1 MEVFL
6 TISTDFERML
16 QHLIQQRSDL
26 TIDKLRSLID
36 AKKQKIGAGYLTEQG
51 ALFLVAADL
60 GISLDQ
66 QKSPSRIGDLYVG
79 AKDVTLYG
87 RILTIYS
94 PREFARKDNIET
106 IKNRTMVIYDDQS
119 TIKIKLW
126 DNRVQVPD
134 EMGFRPG
141 DIIKIS
147 KGYVKS
153 GLDGKPFVNVGMDCQ
168 LEKTN
173 EAPSEIPDLDAMTRT
188 IENVDSPVDNIVI
201 EGYVR
206 SNPRMSDYR
215 DSRGGTS
222 KSLQLQLFNEDGTKS
237 LRTIIWNV
245 SEIRLPKVFRIGSKI
260 RLIGVKIKSGNPQ
273 YGNGDFE
280 IHGDEGTVLSTFQE
294 QTDIETMT
302 LRLVSIG
309 SNTADDRLFSLG
321 LLGDGNLVSV
331 IIDKGLVPNNMT
343 SGSIIEC
350 VPSRIL
356 GTNLTLTLNDSY
368 IRMLDEGTPFPSALD
383 CQTKISDV
391 VASNVPYIIEAIVL
405 QHPNTT
411 QINTRNNE
419 MIEMTD
425 TLIGDDSGEIRLI
438 GWRDLGHNI
447 NSLTLGD
454 RIRIIGAIASNGLQ
468 GTPEI
473 TLKPYSSITKINS
486 KI

>member
-1 MEVFL
+1 
-6 TISTDFERML
+6 ML
-16 QHLIQQRSDL
+16 QYLTQQRSDL
-26 TIDKLRSLID
+26 TIDKLRSLIEE
-36 AKKQKIGAGYLTEQG
+36 KKQKIGAGYLTEQG

-66 QKSPSRIGDLYVG
+66 QKSPLRISDLYVG

-94 PREFARKDNIET
+94 PRQFARKDNTET
-106 IKNRTMVIYDDQS
+106 TKNRTMVIYDNDQS

-126 DNRVQVPD
+126 DNKVQVPE
-134 EMGFRPG
+134 EMGLRPG
-141 DIIKIS
+141 DMIKLS

-153 GLDGKPFVNVGMDCQ
+153 GLDGKPFINVGMDCQ
-168 LEKTN
+168 LEKTK
-173 EAPSEIPDLDAMTRT
+173 EAPSEIPDLNAMTRT
-188 IENVDSPVDNIVI
+188 IENVDSPADNIII

-215 DSRGGTS
+215 DSRGNMS

-245 SEIRLPKVFRIGSKI
+245 SETRLPKVFKIGSKI
-260 RLIGVKIKSGNPQ
+260 RLIGVRIKSGNPQ

-280 IHGDEGTVLSTFQE
+280 IHGDEGTVLSAHEE

-309 SNTADDRLFSLG
+309 SNTAGDRLISLG
-321 LLGDGNLVSV
+321 LLGDGKLVSV
-331 IIDKGLVPNNMT
+331 IIDKTLVPNNMT

-350 VPSRIL
+350 VPSRIF
-356 GTNLTLTLNDSY
+356 GTEITLTLNDSY
-368 IRMLDEGTPFPSALD
+368 IRILDEGTQFPSVSD
-383 CQTKISDV
+383 YQTKISDV

-405 QHPNTT
+405 QQPNTT
-411 QINTRNNE
+411 HVNTRSNE

-425 TLIGDDSGEIRLI
+425 TLVGDDSGEIRLI
-438 GWRDLGHNI
+438 GWRDLGHSI
-447 NSLTLGD
+447 NSLALGD
-454 RIRIIGAIASNGLQ
+454 RIRIIGAVANNGLQ

-473 TLKPYSSITKINS
+473 TLKPYSSIMKINS

>member
-1 MEVFL
+1 
-6 TISTDFERML
+6 ML
-16 QHLIQQRSDL
+16 QYLTQQRSDL
-26 TIDKLRSLID
+26 TIDKLRSLIEE
-36 AKKQKIGAGYLTEQG
+36 KKQKIGAGYLTEQG

-66 QKSPSRIGDLYVG
+66 QRSPLRISDLYVG

-94 PREFARKDNIET
+94 PRQFARKDNTET
-106 IKNRTMVIYDDQS
+106 TKNRTMVIYDDDQS

-126 DNRVQVPD
+126 DNKVQVPE
-134 EMGFRPG
+134 EMGLRPG
-141 DIIKIS
+141 DMIKLS

-153 GLDGKPFVNVGMDCQ
+153 GLDGKPFINVGMDCQ
-168 LEKTN
+168 LEKTK
-173 EAPSEIPDLDAMTRT
+173 EAPSEIPDLNAMTRT
-188 IENVDSPVDNIVI
+188 IENVDSPADNIII

-215 DSRGGTS
+215 DSRGNMS

-245 SEIRLPKVFRIGSKI
+245 SETRLPKVFKIGSKI
-260 RLIGVKIKSGNPQ
+260 RLIGVRIKSGNPQ

-280 IHGDEGTVLSTFQE
+280 IHGDEGTVLSAPEE

-309 SNTADDRLFSLG
+309 SNTAGDRLISLG
-321 LLGDGNLVSV
+321 LLGDGKLVSV
-331 IIDKGLVPNNMT
+331 IIDKTLVPNNMT

-350 VPSRIL
+350 VPSRIF
-356 GTNLTLTLNDSY
+356 GTEITLTLNDSY
-368 IRMLDEGTPFPSALD
+368 IRILDEGTQFPSVSD
-383 CQTKISDV
+383 YQTKISDV

-405 QHPNTT
+405 QQPNTT
-411 QINTRNNE
+411 QVNTRSNE

-425 TLIGDDSGEIRLI
+425 TLVGDDSGEIRLI
-438 GWRDLGHNI
+438 GWRDLGHSI
-447 NSLTLGD
+447 NSLALGD
-454 RIRIIGAIASNGLQ
+454 RIRIIGAVATNGLQ

-473 TLKPYSSITKINS
+473 TLKPYSSIMKINS

>member
-1 MEVFL
+1 
-6 TISTDFERML
+6 ML
-16 QHLIQQRSDL
+16 QYLTQQRSDL
-26 TIDKLRSLID
+26 TIDKLRSLIEE
-36 AKKQKIGAGYLTEQG
+36 KKQKIGAGYLTEQG

-66 QKSPSRIGDLYVG
+66 QRSPLRISDVYVG

-94 PREFARKDNIET
+94 PRQFARKDNTET
-106 IKNRTMVIYDDQS
+106 TKNRTMVIYDDDHS

-126 DNRVQVPD
+126 DNKVQVPE
-134 EMGFRPG
+134 EMGLRPG
-141 DIIKIS
+141 DMIKLS

-153 GLDGKPFVNVGMDCQ
+153 GLDGKPFINVGMDCQ
-168 LEKTN
+168 LEKTK
-173 EAPSEIPDLDAMTRT
+173 EAPSEIPDLNAMTRT
-188 IENVDSPVDNIVI
+188 IENVDSPADNIII

-215 DSRGGTS
+215 DSRGNMS

-245 SEIRLPKVFRIGSKI
+245 SETRLPKVFKIGSKI
-260 RLIGVKIKSGNPQ
+260 RLIGVRIKSGNPQ

-280 IHGDEGTVLSTFQE
+280 IHGDEGTVLSAPEE

-309 SNTADDRLFSLG
+309 SNTAGDRLISLG
-321 LLGDGNLVSV
+321 LLGDGKLVSV
-331 IIDKGLVPNNMT
+331 IIDKTLVPNNMT

-350 VPSRIL
+350 VPSRIF
-356 GTNLTLTLNDSY
+356 GTEITLTLNDSY
-368 IRMLDEGTPFPSALD
+368 IRILDEGTQFPSVSD
-383 CQTKISDV
+383 YQTKISDV

-405 QHPNTT
+405 QQPNTT
-411 QINTRNNE
+411 QVNTRSNE

-425 TLIGDDSGEIRLI
+425 TLVGDDSGEIRLI
-438 GWRDLGHNI
+438 GWRDLGHSI
-447 NSLTLGD
+447 NSLALGD
-454 RIRIIGAIASNGLQ
+454 RIRIIGAVANNGLQ

-473 TLKPYSSITKINS
+473 TLKPYSSIIKINS
-486 KI
+486 KL

>member
-1 MEVFL
+1 
-6 TISTDFERML
+6 ML
-16 QHLIQQRSDL
+16 QYLTQQRSDL
-26 TIDKLRSLID
+26 TIDKLRSLIEE
-36 AKKQKIGAGYLTEQG
+36 KKQKIGAGYLTEQG

-66 QKSPSRIGDLYVG
+66 QRSPLRISDVYVG

-94 PREFARKDNIET
+94 PRQFARKDNTET
-106 IKNRTMVIYDDQS
+106 TKNRTMVIYDDDHS

-126 DNRVQVPD
+126 DNKVQVPE
-134 EMGFRPG
+134 EMGLRPG
-141 DIIKIS
+141 DMIKLS

-153 GLDGKPFVNVGMDCQ
+153 GLDGKPFINVGMDCQ
-168 LEKTN
+168 LEKTK
-173 EAPSEIPDLDAMTRT
+173 EAPSEIPDLNAMTRT
-188 IENVDSPVDNIVI
+188 IENVDSPADNIII
-201 EGYVR
+201 EGFVR

-215 DSRGGTS
+215 DSRGNMS

-245 SEIRLPKVFRIGSKI
+245 SETRLPKVFKIGSKI
-260 RLIGVKIKSGNPQ
+260 RLIGVRIKSGNPQ

-280 IHGDEGTVLSTFQE
+280 IHGDEGTVLSAPEE

-309 SNTADDRLFSLG
+309 SNTAGDRLISLG
-321 LLGDGNLVSV
+321 LLGDGKLVSV
-331 IIDKGLVPNNMT
+331 IIDKTLVPNNMT

-350 VPSRIL
+350 VPSRIF
-356 GTNLTLTLNDSY
+356 GTEITLTLNDSY
-368 IRMLDEGTPFPSALD
+368 IRILDEGTQFPSVLD
-383 CQTKISDV
+383 YQTKISDV

-405 QHPNTT
+405 QQPNTT
-411 QINTRNNE
+411 QVNTRSNE

-425 TLIGDDSGEIRLI
+425 TLVGDDSGEIRLI
-438 GWRDLGHNI
+438 GWRDLGHSI
-447 NSLTLGD
+447 NSLALGD
-454 RIRIIGAIASNGLQ
+454 RIRIIGAVANNGLQ

-473 TLKPYSSITKINS
+473 TLKPYSSIMKINS

>member
-1 MEVFL
+1 
-6 TISTDFERML
+6 ML
-16 QHLIQQRSDL
+16 QYLTQQRSDL
-26 TIDKLRSLID
+26 TIDKLRSLIEE
-36 AKKQKIGAGYLTEQG
+36 KKQKIGAGYLTEQG

-66 QKSPSRIGDLYVG
+66 QRSPLRISDVYVG

-94 PREFARKDNIET
+94 PRQFARKDNTET
-106 IKNRTMVIYDDQS
+106 TKNRTMVIYDDDHS

-126 DNRVQVPD
+126 DNKVQVPE
-134 EMGFRPG
+134 EMGLRPG
-141 DIIKIS
+141 DMIKLS

-153 GLDGKPFVNVGMDCQ
+153 GLDGKPFINVGMDCQ
-168 LEKTN
+168 LEKTK
-173 EAPSEIPDLDAMTRT
+173 EAPSEIPDLNAMTRT
-188 IENVDSPVDNIVI
+188 IENVDSPADNIII

-215 DSRGGTS
+215 DSRGNMS

-245 SEIRLPKVFRIGSKI
+245 SETRLPKVFKIGSKI
-260 RLIGVKIKSGNPQ
+260 RLIGVRIKSGNPQ

-280 IHGDEGTVLSTFQE
+280 IHGDEGTVLSAPEE

-309 SNTADDRLFSLG
+309 SNTAGDRLISLG
-321 LLGDGNLVSV
+321 LLGDGKLVSV
-331 IIDKGLVPNNMT
+331 IIDKSLVPNNMT

-350 VPSRIL
+350 VPSRIF
-356 GTNLTLTLNDSY
+356 GTEITLTLNDSY
-368 IRMLDEGTPFPSALD
+368 IRILDEGTQFPSVSD
-383 CQTKISDV
+383 YQTKISDV

-405 QHPNTT
+405 QQPNTT
-411 QINTRNNE
+411 QVNTRSNE

-425 TLIGDDSGEIRLI
+425 TLVGDDSGEIRLI
-438 GWRDLGHNI
+438 GWRDLGHSI
-447 NSLTLGD
+447 NSLALGD
-454 RIRIIGAIASNGLQ
+454 RIRIIGAVANNGLQ

-473 TLKPYSSITKINS
+473 TLKPYSSIMKINS

>member
-1 MEVFL
+1 
-6 TISTDFERML
+6 ML
-16 QHLIQQRSDL
+16 QYLTQQRSDL
-26 TIDKLRSLID
+26 TIDKLRSLIEE
-36 AKKQKIGAGYLTEQG
+36 KKQKIGAGYLTEQG

-66 QKSPSRIGDLYVG
+66 QRSPLRISDVYVG

-94 PREFARKDNIET
+94 PRQFARKDNTET
-106 IKNRTMVIYDDQS
+106 TKNRTMVIYDDDHS

-126 DNRVQVPD
+126 DNKVQVPE
-134 EMGFRPG
+134 EMGLRPG
-141 DIIKIS
+141 DMIKLS

-153 GLDGKPFVNVGMDCQ
+153 GLDGKPFINVGMDCQ
-168 LEKTN
+168 LEKTK
-173 EAPSEIPDLDAMTRT
+173 EAPSEIPDLNAMTRM
-188 IENVDSPVDNIVI
+188 IENVDSPADNIII

-215 DSRGGTS
+215 DSRGNMS

-245 SEIRLPKVFRIGSKI
+245 SEARLPKVFKIGSKI
-260 RLIGVKIKSGNPQ
+260 RLIGVRIKSGNPQ

-280 IHGDEGTVLSTFQE
+280 IHGDEGTVLSAHEE

-309 SNTADDRLFSLG
+309 SNTAGDRLISLG
-321 LLGDGNLVSV
+321 LLGDGKLVSV
-331 IIDKGLVPNNMT
+331 IIDKTLVPNNMT

-350 VPSRIL
+350 VPSRIF
-356 GTNLTLTLNDSY
+356 GTEITLTLNDSY
-368 IRMLDEGTPFPSALD
+368 IRILDEGTQFPSVSD
-383 CQTKISDV
+383 YQTKISDV

-405 QHPNTT
+405 QQPNTT
-411 QINTRNNE
+411 QVNTRSNE

-425 TLIGDDSGEIRLI
+425 TLVGDDSGEIRLI
-438 GWRDLGHNI
+438 GWRDLGHSI
-447 NSLTLGD
+447 NSLALGD
-454 RIRIIGAIASNGLQ
+454 RIRIIGAVANNGLQ

-473 TLKPYSSITKINS
+473 TLKPYSSIMKINS

>member
-1 MEVFL
+1 
-6 TISTDFERML
+6 ML
-16 QHLIQQRSDL
+16 QYLTQQRSDL
-26 TIDKLRSLID
+26 TIDKLRSLIEE
-36 AKKQKIGAGYLTEQG
+36 KKQKIGAGYLTEQG

-66 QKSPSRIGDLYVG
+66 QRSPLRISDVYVG

-94 PREFARKDNIET
+94 PRQFARKDNTET
-106 IKNRTMVIYDDQS
+106 TKNRTMVIYDDDHS

-126 DNRVQVPD
+126 DNKVQVPE
-134 EMGFRPG
+134 EMGLRPG
-141 DIIKIS
+141 DMIKLS

-153 GLDGKPFVNVGMDCQ
+153 GLDGKPFINVGMDCQ
-168 LEKTN
+168 LEKTK
-173 EAPSEIPDLDAMTRT
+173 EAPSEIPDLNAMTRT
-188 IENVDSPVDNIVI
+188 IENVDSPADNIII

-215 DSRGGTS
+215 DSRGNMS

-245 SEIRLPKVFRIGSKI
+245 SETRLPKVFKIGSKI
-260 RLIGVKIKSGNPQ
+260 RLIGVRIKSGNPQ

-280 IHGDEGTVLSTFQE
+280 IHGDEGTVLSAPEE

-309 SNTADDRLFSLG
+309 SNTAGDRLISLG
-321 LLGDGNLVSV
+321 LLGDGKLVSV
-331 IIDKGLVPNNMT
+331 IIDKTLVPNNMT

-350 VPSRIL
+350 VPSRIF
-356 GTNLTLTLNDSY
+356 GTEITLTLNDSY
-368 IRMLDEGTPFPSALD
+368 IRILDEGTQFPSVSD

-405 QHPNTT
+405 QQPNTT
-411 QINTRNNE
+411 QVNTRSNE

-425 TLIGDDSGEIRLI
+425 TLVGDDSGEIRLI
-438 GWRDLGHNI
+438 GWRDLGHSI
-447 NSLTLGD
+447 NSLALGD
-454 RIRIIGAIASNGLQ
+454 RIRIIGAVATNGLQ

-473 TLKPYSSITKINS
+473 TLKPYSSIMKINS

>member
-1 MEVFL
+1 
-6 TISTDFERML
+6 ML
-16 QHLIQQRSDL
+16 QYLTQQRSDL
-26 TIDKLRSLID
+26 TIDKLRSLIEE
-36 AKKQKIGAGYLTEQG
+36 KKQKIGAGYLTEQG

-66 QKSPSRIGDLYVG
+66 QRSPLRISDLYVG

-94 PREFARKDNIET
+94 PRQFARKDNTET
-106 IKNRTMVIYDDQS
+106 TKNRTMVIYDDDHS

-126 DNRVQVPD
+126 DNKVQVPE
-134 EMGFRPG
+134 EMGLRPG
-141 DIIKIS
+141 DMIKLS

-153 GLDGKPFVNVGMDCQ
+153 GLDGKPFINVGMDCQ
-168 LEKTN
+168 LEKTK
-173 EAPSEIPDLDAMTRT
+173 EAPSEIPDLSAMTRT
-188 IENVDSPVDNIVI
+188 IENVDSPADNIII

-215 DSRGGTS
+215 DSRGNMS

-245 SEIRLPKVFRIGSKI
+245 SETRLPKVFKIGSKI
-260 RLIGVKIKSGNPQ
+260 RLIGVRIKSGNPQ

-280 IHGDEGTVLSTFQE
+280 IHGDEGTVLSAPEE

-309 SNTADDRLFSLG
+309 SNTAGDRLISLG
-321 LLGDGNLVSV
+321 LLGDGKLVSV
-331 IIDKGLVPNNMT
+331 IIDKALVPNNMT

-350 VPSRIL
+350 VPSRIF
-356 GTNLTLTLNDSY
+356 GTEITLTLNDSY
-368 IRMLDEGTPFPSALD
+368 MRILDEGTQFPSVSD
-383 CQTKISDV
+383 YQTKISDV

-405 QHPNTT
+405 QQPNTT
-411 QINTRNNE
+411 QINTRSNE

-425 TLIGDDSGEIRLI
+425 TLVGDDSGEIRLI
-438 GWRDLGHNI
+438 GWRDLGHSI
-447 NSLTLGD
+447 NSLALGD
-454 RIRIIGAIASNGLQ
+454 RIRIIGAVANNGLQ

-473 TLKPYSSITKINS
+473 TLKPYSSIMKINS

>member
-1 MEVFL
+1 
-6 TISTDFERML
+6 ML
-16 QHLIQQRSDL
+16 QYLTQQRSDL
-26 TIDKLRSLID
+26 TIDKLRSLIEE
-36 AKKQKIGAGYLTEQG
+36 KKQKIGAGYLTEQG

-66 QKSPSRIGDLYVG
+66 QRSPLRISDVYVG

-94 PREFARKDNIET
+94 PRQFARKDNTET
-106 IKNRTMVIYDDQS
+106 TKNRTMVIYDDDHS

-126 DNRVQVPD
+126 DNKVQVPE
-134 EMGFRPG
+134 EMGLRPG
-141 DIIKIS
+141 DMIKLS

-153 GLDGKPFVNVGMDCQ
+153 GLDGKPFINVGMDCQ
-168 LEKTN
+168 LEKTK
-173 EAPSEIPDLDAMTRT
+173 EAPSEIPDLNAMTRT
-188 IENVDSPVDNIVI
+188 IENVDSPADNIII
-201 EGYVR
+201 EGFVR

-215 DSRGGTS
+215 DSRGNMS

-245 SEIRLPKVFRIGSKI
+245 SETRLPKVFKIGSKI
-260 RLIGVKIKSGNPQ
+260 RLIGVRIKSGNPQ

-280 IHGDEGTVLSTFQE
+280 IHGDEGTVLSAPEE

-309 SNTADDRLFSLG
+309 SNTAGDRLISLG
-321 LLGDGNLVSV
+321 LLGDGKLVSV
-331 IIDKGLVPNNMT
+331 IIDKSLVPNNMT

-350 VPSRIL
+350 VPSRIF
-356 GTNLTLTLNDSY
+356 GTEITLTLNDSY
-368 IRMLDEGTPFPSALD
+368 IRILDEGTQFPSVSD
-383 CQTKISDV
+383 YQTKISDV

-405 QHPNTT
+405 QQPNTT
-411 QINTRNNE
+411 QVNTRSNE

-425 TLIGDDSGEIRLI
+425 TLVGDDSGEIRLI
-438 GWRDLGHNI
+438 GWRDLGHSI
-447 NSLTLGD
+447 NSLALGD
-454 RIRIIGAIASNGLQ
+454 RIRIIGAVANNGLQ

-473 TLKPYSSITKINS
+473 TLKPYSSIMKINS

>member
-1 MEVFL
+1 MLHYL
-6 TISTDFERML
+6 T
-16 QHLIQQRSDL
+16 QQRSDL
-26 TIDKLRSLID
+26 TIDKLRSLIEE
-36 AKKQKIGAGYLTEQG
+36 KKQKIGAGYLTEQG

-66 QKSPSRIGDLYVG
+66 QRSPLRISDVYVG

-94 PREFARKDNIET
+94 PRQFARKDNTET
-106 IKNRTMVIYDDQS
+106 TKNRTMVIYDDDHS

-126 DNRVQVPD
+126 DNKVQVPE
-134 EMGFRPG
+134 EMGLRPG
-141 DIIKIS
+141 DMIKLS

-153 GLDGKPFVNVGMDCQ
+153 GLDGKPFINVGMDCQ
-168 LEKTN
+168 LEKTK
-173 EAPSEIPDLDAMTRT
+173 EAPSEIPDLNAMTRT
-188 IENVDSPVDNIVI
+188 IENVDSPADNIII

-215 DSRGGTS
+215 DSRGNMS

-245 SEIRLPKVFRIGSKI
+245 SETRLPKVFKIGSKI
-260 RLIGVKIKSGNPQ
+260 RLIGVRIKSGNPQ

-280 IHGDEGTVLSTFQE
+280 IHGDEGTVLSAHEE

-309 SNTADDRLFSLG
+309 SNTAGDRLISLG
-321 LLGDGNLVSV
+321 LLGDGKLVSV
-331 IIDKGLVPNNMT
+331 IIDKTLVPNNMT

-350 VPSRIL
+350 VPSRIF
-356 GTNLTLTLNDSY
+356 GTEITLTLNDSY
-368 IRMLDEGTPFPSALD
+368 IRILDEGTQFPSVSD
-383 CQTKISDV
+383 YQTKISDV

-405 QHPNTT
+405 QQPNTT
-411 QINTRNNE
+411 QVNTRSNE

-425 TLIGDDSGEIRLI
+425 TLVGDDSGEIRLI
-438 GWRDLGHNI
+438 GWRDLGHSI
-447 NSLTLGD
+447 NSLALGD
-454 RIRIIGAIASNGLQ
+454 RIRIIGAVANNGLQ

-473 TLKPYSSITKINS
+473 TLKPYSSIMKINS

>member
-1 MEVFL
+1 
-6 TISTDFERML
+6 ML
-16 QHLIQQRSDL
+16 QYLTQQRSDL
-26 TIDKLRSLID
+26 TIDKLRSLIEE
-36 AKKQKIGAGYLTEQG
+36 KKQKIGAGYLTEQG

-66 QKSPSRIGDLYVG
+66 QRSPLRISDVYVG

-94 PREFARKDNIET
+94 PRQFARKDNTET
-106 IKNRTMVIYDDQS
+106 TKNRTMVIYDDDQS

-126 DNRVQVPD
+126 DNKVQVPE
-134 EMGFRPG
+134 EMGLRPG
-141 DIIKIS
+141 DMIKLS

-153 GLDGKPFVNVGMDCQ
+153 GLDGKPFINVGMDCQ
-168 LEKTN
+168 LEKTK
-173 EAPSEIPDLDAMTRT
+173 EAPSEIPDLNAMTRT
-188 IENVDSPVDNIVI
+188 IENVDSPADNIII

-215 DSRGGTS
+215 DSRGNMS

-245 SEIRLPKVFRIGSKI
+245 SETRLPKVFKIGSKI
-260 RLIGVKIKSGNPQ
+260 RLIGVRIKSGNPQ

-280 IHGDEGTVLSTFQE
+280 IHGDEGTVLSAHEE

-309 SNTADDRLFSLG
+309 SNTAGDRLISLG
-321 LLGDGNLVSV
+321 LLGDGKLVSV
-331 IIDKGLVPNNMT
+331 IIDKTLVPNNMT

-350 VPSRIL
+350 VPSRIF
-356 GTNLTLTLNDSY
+356 GTEITLTLNDSY
-368 IRMLDEGTPFPSALD
+368 IRILDEGTQFPSVSD
-383 CQTKISDV
+383 YQTKISDV

-405 QHPNTT
+405 QQPNTT
-411 QINTRNNE
+411 QVNTRSNE

-425 TLIGDDSGEIRLI
+425 TLVGDDSGEIRLI
-438 GWRDLGHNI
+438 GWRDLGHSI
-447 NSLTLGD
+447 NSLALGD
-454 RIRIIGAIASNGLQ
+454 RIRIIGAVANNGLQ

-473 TLKPYSSITKINS
+473 TLKPYSSIMKINS

>member
-1 MEVFL
+1 
-6 TISTDFERML
+6 ML
-16 QHLIQQRSDL
+16 QYLTQQRSDL
-26 TIDKLRSLID
+26 TIDKLRSLIEE
-36 AKKQKIGAGYLTEQG
+36 KKQKIGAGYLTEQG

-66 QKSPSRIGDLYVG
+66 QRSPLRISDVYVG

-94 PREFARKDNIET
+94 PRQFARKDNTET
-106 IKNRTMVIYDDQS
+106 TKNRTMVIYDDDHS

-126 DNRVQVPD
+126 DNKVQVPE
-134 EMGFRPG
+134 EMGLRPG
-141 DIIKIS
+141 DMIKLS

-153 GLDGKPFVNVGMDCQ
+153 GLDGKPFIYVGMDCQ
-168 LEKTN
+168 LEKTK
-173 EAPSEIPDLDAMTRT
+173 EAPSEIPDLNAMTRT
-188 IENVDSPVDNIVI
+188 IENVDSPADNIII
-201 EGYVR
+201 EGFVR

-215 DSRGGTS
+215 DSRGNMS

-245 SEIRLPKVFRIGSKI
+245 SETRLPKVFKIGSKI
-260 RLIGVKIKSGNPQ
+260 RLIGVRIKSGNPQ

-280 IHGDEGTVLSTFQE
+280 IHGDEGTVLSAPEE

-309 SNTADDRLFSLG
+309 SNTAGDRLISLG
-321 LLGDGNLVSV
+321 LLGDGKLVSV
-331 IIDKGLVPNNMT
+331 IIDKTLVPNNMT

-350 VPSRIL
+350 VPSRIF
-356 GTNLTLTLNDSY
+356 GTEITLTLNDSY
-368 IRMLDEGTPFPSALD
+368 IRILDEGTQFPSVLD
-383 CQTKISDV
+383 YQTKISDV
-391 VASNVPYIIEAIVL
+391 VTSNVPYIIEAIVL
-405 QHPNTT
+405 QQPNTT
-411 QINTRNNE
+411 QVNTRSNE

-425 TLIGDDSGEIRLI
+425 TLVGDDSGEIRLI
-438 GWRDLGHNI
+438 GWRDLGHSI
-447 NSLTLGD
+447 NSLALGD
-454 RIRIIGAIASNGLQ
+454 RIRIIGAVANNGLQ

-473 TLKPYSSITKINS
+473 TLKPYSSIMKINS

>member
-1 MEVFL
+1 
-6 TISTDFERML
+6 ML
-16 QHLIQQRSDL
+16 QYLTQQRSDL
-26 TIDKLRSLID
+26 TIDKLRSLIEE
-36 AKKQKIGAGYLTEQG
+36 KKQKIGAGYLTEQG

-66 QKSPSRIGDLYVG
+66 QRSPLRISDLYVG

-94 PREFARKDNIET
+94 PRQFARKDNTET
-106 IKNRTMVIYDDQS
+106 TKNRTMVIYDDDHS

-126 DNRVQVPD
+126 DNKVQVPE
-134 EMGFRPG
+134 EMGLRPG
-141 DIIKIS
+141 DMIKLS

-153 GLDGKPFVNVGMDCQ
+153 GLDGKPFINVGMDCQ
-168 LEKTN
+168 LEKTK
-173 EAPSEIPDLDAMTRT
+173 EAPSEIPDLNAMTRT
-188 IENVDSPVDNIVI
+188 IENVDSPADNIII

-215 DSRGGTS
+215 DSRGNMS

-245 SEIRLPKVFRIGSKI
+245 SETRLPKVFKIGSKI
-260 RLIGVKIKSGNPQ
+260 RLIGVRIKSGNPQ

-280 IHGDEGTVLSTFQE
+280 IHGDEGTVLSAHEE

-309 SNTADDRLFSLG
+309 SNTAGDRLISLG
-321 LLGDGNLVSV
+321 LLGDGKLVSV
-331 IIDKGLVPNNMT
+331 IIDKTLVPNNMT

-350 VPSRIL
+350 VPSRIF
-356 GTNLTLTLNDSY
+356 GTEITLTLNDSY
-368 IRMLDEGTPFPSALD
+368 IRILDEGTQFPSVSD
-383 CQTKISDV
+383 YQTKISDV

-405 QHPNTT
+405 QQPNTT
-411 QINTRNNE
+411 QVNTRSNE

-425 TLIGDDSGEIRLI
+425 TLVGDDSGEIRLI
-438 GWRDLGHNI
+438 GWRDLGHSI
-447 NSLTLGD
+447 NSLALGD
-454 RIRIIGAIASNGLQ
+454 RIRIIGAVANNGLQ

-473 TLKPYSSITKINS
+473 TLKPYSSIMKINS

>member
-1 MEVFL
+1 
-6 TISTDFERML
+6 ML
-16 QHLIQQRSDL
+16 QYLTQQRSDL
-26 TIDKLRSLID
+26 TIDKLRSLIEQ
-36 AKKQKIGAGYLTEQG
+36 KKQKIGAGYLTEQG

-66 QKSPSRIGDLYVG
+66 QRSPLRISDLYVG

-94 PREFARKDNIET
+94 PRQFARKDNTET
-106 IKNRTMVIYDDQS
+106 TKNRTMVIYDDDHS

-126 DNRVQVPD
+126 DNKVQVPE
-134 EMGFRPG
+134 EMGLRPG
-141 DIIKIS
+141 DMIKLS

-153 GLDGKPFVNVGMDCQ
+153 GLDGKPFINVGMDCQ
-168 LEKTN
+168 LEKTK
-173 EAPSEIPDLDAMTRT
+173 EAPSEIPDLNAMTRT
-188 IENVDSPVDNIVI
+188 IENVDSPADNIII
-201 EGYVR
+201 EGFVR

-215 DSRGGTS
+215 DSRGNMS

-245 SEIRLPKVFRIGSKI
+245 SETRLPKVFKIGSKI
-260 RLIGVKIKSGNPQ
+260 RLIGVRIKSGNPQ

-280 IHGDEGTVLSTFQE
+280 IHGDEGTVLSAPEE

-309 SNTADDRLFSLG
+309 SNTAGDRLISLG
-321 LLGDGNLVSV
+321 LLGDGKLVSV
-331 IIDKGLVPNNMT
+331 IIDKTLVPNNMT

-350 VPSRIL
+350 VPSRIF
-356 GTNLTLTLNDSY
+356 GTEITLTLNDSY
-368 IRMLDEGTPFPSALD
+368 IRILDEGTQFPSVLD
-383 CQTKISDV
+383 YQTKISDV

-405 QHPNTT
+405 QQPNTT
-411 QINTRNNE
+411 QVNTRSNE

-425 TLIGDDSGEIRLI
+425 TLVGDDSGEIRLI
-438 GWRDLGHNI
+438 GWRDLGHSI
-447 NSLTLGD
+447 NSLVLGD
-454 RIRIIGAIASNGLQ
+454 RIRIIGAVANNGLQ

-473 TLKPYSSITKINS
+473 TLKPYSSIMKINS

>member
-1 MEVFL
+1 
-6 TISTDFERML
+6 ML
-16 QHLIQQRSDL
+16 QYLTQQRSDL
-26 TIDKLRSLID
+26 TIDKLRSLIEE
-36 AKKQKIGAGYLTEQG
+36 KKQKIGAGYLTEQG

-66 QKSPSRIGDLYVG
+66 QRSPLRISDVYVG

-94 PREFARKDNIET
+94 PRQFARKDNTET
-106 IKNRTMVIYDDQS
+106 TKNRTMVIYDDDHS

-126 DNRVQVPD
+126 DNKVQVPE
-134 EMGFRPG
+134 EMGLRPG
-141 DIIKIS
+141 DMIKLS

-153 GLDGKPFVNVGMDCQ
+153 GLDGKPFINVGMDCQ
-168 LEKTN
+168 LEKTK
-173 EAPSEIPDLDAMTRT
+173 EAPSEIPDLNAMTRT
-188 IENVDSPVDNIVI
+188 IENVDSPADNIII

-206 SNPRMSDYR
+206 SNPRLSDYR
-215 DSRGGTS
+215 DSRGNMS

-245 SEIRLPKVFRIGSKI
+245 SETRLPKVFKIGSKI
-260 RLIGVKIKSGNPQ
+260 RLIGVRIKSGNPQ

-280 IHGDEGTVLSTFQE
+280 IHGDEGTVLSAPEE

-309 SNTADDRLFSLG
+309 SNTAGDRLISLG
-321 LLGDGNLVSV
+321 LLGDGKLVSV
-331 IIDKGLVPNNMT
+331 IIDKTLVPNNMT

-350 VPSRIL
+350 VPSRIF
-356 GTNLTLTLNDSY
+356 GTEITLTLNDSY
-368 IRMLDEGTPFPSALD
+368 IRILDEGTQFPSVSD
-383 CQTKISDV
+383 YQTKISDV

-405 QHPNTT
+405 QQPNTT
-411 QINTRNNE
+411 QVNTRSNE

-425 TLIGDDSGEIRLI
+425 TLVGDDSGEIRLI
-438 GWRDLGHNI
+438 GWRDLGHSI
-447 NSLTLGD
+447 NSLALGD
-454 RIRIIGAIASNGLQ
+454 RIRIIGAVANNGLQ

-473 TLKPYSSITKINS
+473 TLKPYSSIMKINS

>member
-1 MEVFL
+1 
-6 TISTDFERML
+6 ML
-16 QHLIQQRSDL
+16 QYLTQQRSDL
-26 TIDKLRSLID
+26 TIDKLRSLIEE
-36 AKKQKIGAGYLTEQG
+36 KKQKIGAGYLTEQG

-66 QKSPSRIGDLYVG
+66 QRSPLHISDLYVG

-94 PREFARKDNIET
+94 PRQFARKDNTET
-106 IKNRTMVIYDDQS
+106 TKNRTMVIYDDDQS

-126 DNRVQVPD
+126 DNKVQVP
-134 EMGFRPG
+134 EELGLRPG
-141 DIIKIS
+141 DMIKLS

-153 GLDGKPFVNVGMDCQ
+153 GLDGKPFINVGMDCQ
-168 LEKTN
+168 LEKTK
-173 EAPSEIPDLDAMTRT
+173 EAPSEIPDLNAMTRT
-188 IENVDSPVDNIVI
+188 IENVDSPADNIII

-215 DSRGGTS
+215 DSRGNMS

-245 SEIRLPKVFRIGSKI
+245 SETRLPKVFKIGSKI
-260 RLIGVKIKSGNPQ
+260 RLIGVRIKSGNPQ

-280 IHGDEGTVLSTFQE
+280 IHGDEGTVLSSPEE

-309 SNTADDRLFSLG
+309 SNTAGDRLISLG
-321 LLGDGNLVSV
+321 LLGDGKLVSV
-331 IIDKGLVPNNMT
+331 IIDKTLVPNNMT

-350 VPSRIL
+350 VPSRIF
-356 GTNLTLTLNDSY
+356 GNEITLTLNDSY
-368 IRMLDEGTPFPSALD
+368 IRILDEGTQFPSVSD
-383 CQTKISDV
+383 YQTKISDV

-405 QHPNTT
+405 QQPNTT
-411 QINTRNNE
+411 QVNTRSNE

-425 TLIGDDSGEIRLI
+425 TLVGDDSGEIRLI
-438 GWRDLGHNI
+438 GWRDLGHSI
-447 NSLTLGD
+447 NSLALGD
-454 RIRIIGAIASNGLQ
+454 RIRIIGAVANNGLQ

-473 TLKPYSSITKINS
+473 TLKPYSSIMKINS

>member
-1 MEVFL
+1 
-6 TISTDFERML
+6 ML
-16 QHLIQQRSDL
+16 QYLTQQRSDL
-26 TIDKLRSLID
+26 TIDKLRSLIEE
-36 AKKQKIGAGYLTEQG
+36 KKQKIGAGYLTEQG

-66 QKSPSRIGDLYVG
+66 QRSPLRISDVYVG

-94 PREFARKDNIET
+94 PRQFARKDNTET
-106 IKNRTMVIYDDQS
+106 TKNRTMVIYDDDHS

-126 DNRVQVPD
+126 DNKVQVPE
-134 EMGFRPG
+134 EMGLRPG
-141 DIIKIS
+141 DMIKLS

-153 GLDGKPFVNVGMDCQ
+153 GLDGKPFINVGMDCQ
-168 LEKTN
+168 LEKTK
-173 EAPSEIPDLDAMTRT
+173 EAPSEIPDLNAMTRT
-188 IENVDSPVDNIVI
+188 IENVDSPADNVII
-201 EGYVR
+201 EGFVR

-215 DSRGGTS
+215 DSRGNMS

-245 SEIRLPKVFRIGSKI
+245 SETRLPKVFKIGSKI
-260 RLIGVKIKSGNPQ
+260 RLIGVRIKSGNPQ

-280 IHGDEGTVLSTFQE
+280 IHGDEGTVLSAPEE

-309 SNTADDRLFSLG
+309 SNTAGDRLISLG
-321 LLGDGNLVSV
+321 LLGDGKLVSV
-331 IIDKGLVPNNMT
+331 IIDKTLVPNNMT

-350 VPSRIL
+350 VPSRIF
-356 GTNLTLTLNDSY
+356 GTEITLTLNDSY
-368 IRMLDEGTPFPSALD
+368 IRILDEGTQFPSVSD
-383 CQTKISDV
+383 YQTKISDV

-405 QHPNTT
+405 QQPNTT
-411 QINTRNNE
+411 QVNTRSNE

-425 TLIGDDSGEIRLI
+425 TLVGDDSGEIRLI
-438 GWRDLGHNI
+438 GWRDLGHSI
-447 NSLTLGD
+447 NSLALGD
-454 RIRIIGAIASNGLQ
+454 RIRIIGAVANNGLQ

-473 TLKPYSSITKINS
+473 TLKPYSSIMKINS

>member
-1 MEVFL
+1 
-6 TISTDFERML
+6 ML
-16 QHLIQQRSDL
+16 QYLTQQRSDL
-26 TIDKLRSLID
+26 TIDKLRSLIEE
-36 AKKQKIGAGYLTEQG
+36 KKQKIGAGYLTEQG

-66 QKSPSRIGDLYVG
+66 QRSPLRISDLYVG

-94 PREFARKDNIET
+94 PRQFARKDNTET
-106 IKNRTMVIYDDQS
+106 TKNRTMVIYDDDQS

-126 DNRVQVPD
+126 DNKVQVPE
-134 EMGFRPG
+134 EMGLRPG
-141 DIIKIS
+141 DMIKLS

-153 GLDGKPFVNVGMDCQ
+153 GLDGKPFINVGMDCQ
-168 LEKTN
+168 LEKTK
-173 EAPSEIPDLDAMTRT
+173 EAPSEIPDLNAMTRT
-188 IENVDSPVDNIVI
+188 IENVDSPADNIII

-215 DSRGGTS
+215 DSRGNMS

-245 SEIRLPKVFRIGSKI
+245 SETRLPKVFKIGSKI
-260 RLIGVKIKSGNPQ
+260 RLIGVRIKSGNPQ

-280 IHGDEGTVLSTFQE
+280 IHGDEGTVLSAHEE

-309 SNTADDRLFSLG
+309 SNTAGDRLISLG
-321 LLGDGNLVSV
+321 LLGDGKLVSV
-331 IIDKGLVPNNMT
+331 IIDKTLVPNNMT

-350 VPSRIL
+350 VPSRIF
-356 GTNLTLTLNDSY
+356 GTEITLTLNDSY
-368 IRMLDEGTPFPSALD
+368 IRILDEGTQFPSVSD
-383 CQTKISDV
+383 YQTKISDV

-405 QHPNTT
+405 QQPNTT
-411 QINTRNNE
+411 QVNTRSNE

-425 TLIGDDSGEIRLI
+425 TLVGDDSGEIRLI
-438 GWRDLGHNI
+438 GWRDLGHSI
-447 NSLTLGD
+447 NSLALGD
-454 RIRIIGAIASNGLQ
+454 RIRIIGAVANNGLQ

-473 TLKPYSSITKINS
+473 TLKPYSSIIKINS

>member
-1 MEVFL
+1 
-6 TISTDFERML
+6 ML
-16 QHLIQQRSDL
+16 QYLTQQRSDL
-26 TIDKLRSLID
+26 TIDKLRSLIEE
-36 AKKQKIGAGYLTEQG
+36 KKQKIGAGYLTEQG

-66 QKSPSRIGDLYVG
+66 QRSPLRISDLYVG

-94 PREFARKDNIET
+94 PRQFARKDNTET
-106 IKNRTMVIYDDQS
+106 TKNRTMVIYDDDHS

-126 DNRVQVPD
+126 DNKVQVPE
-134 EMGFRPG
+134 EMGLRPG
-141 DIIKIS
+141 DMIKLS

-153 GLDGKPFVNVGMDCQ
+153 GLDGKPFINVGMDCQ
-168 LEKTN
+168 LEKTK
-173 EAPSEIPDLDAMTRT
+173 EAPSEIPDLNAMTRT
-188 IENVDSPVDNIVI
+188 IENVDSPADNIII
-201 EGYVR
+201 EGFVR

-215 DSRGGTS
+215 DSRGNMS

-245 SEIRLPKVFRIGSKI
+245 SETRLPKVFKIGSKI
-260 RLIGVKIKSGNPQ
+260 RLIGVRIKSGNPQ

-280 IHGDEGTVLSTFQE
+280 IHGDEGTVLSAPEE

-309 SNTADDRLFSLG
+309 SNTAGDRLISLG
-321 LLGDGNLVSV
+321 LLGDGKLVSV
-331 IIDKGLVPNNMT
+331 IIDKTLVPNNMT

-350 VPSRIL
+350 VPSRIF
-356 GTNLTLTLNDSY
+356 GTEITLTLNDSY
-368 IRMLDEGTPFPSALD
+368 IRILDEGTQFPSVSD
-383 CQTKISDV
+383 YQTKISDV

-405 QHPNTT
+405 QQPNTT
-411 QINTRNNE
+411 QVNTRSNE

-425 TLIGDDSGEIRLI
+425 TLVGDDSGEIRLI
-438 GWRDLGHNI
+438 GWRDLGHSI
-447 NSLTLGD
+447 NSLVLGD
-454 RIRIIGAIASNGLQ
+454 RIRIIGAVANNGLQ

-473 TLKPYSSITKINS
+473 TLKPYSSIMKINS

>member
-1 MEVFL
+1 
-6 TISTDFERML
+6 ML
-16 QHLIQQRSDL
+16 QYLTQQRSDL
-26 TIDKLRSLID
+26 TIDKLRSLIE

-66 QKSPSRIGDLYVG
+66 QRSPLRISDLYVG

-94 PREFARKDNIET
+94 PRQFARKDNTET
-106 IKNRTMVIYDDQS
+106 TKNRTMVIYDDDQS

-126 DNRVQVPD
+126 DNKVQVPE
-134 EMGFRPG
+134 EMGLRPG
-141 DIIKIS
+141 DMIKLS

-153 GLDGKPFVNVGMDCQ
+153 GLDGKPFINVGMDCQ
-168 LEKTN
+168 LEKTK
-173 EAPSEIPDLDAMTRT
+173 EAPSEIPDLSAMTRT
-188 IENVDSPVDNIVI
+188 IENVGSPADNIII

-215 DSRGGTS
+215 DSRGNMS

-245 SEIRLPKVFRIGSKI
+245 SETRLPKVFKIGSKI
-260 RLIGVKIKSGNPQ
+260 RLIGVRIKSGNPQ

-280 IHGDEGTVLSTFQE
+280 IHGDEGTVLSAPEE

-309 SNTADDRLFSLG
+309 SNTAGDRLISLG
-321 LLGDGNLVSV
+321 LLGDGKLVSV
-331 IIDKGLVPNNMT
+331 IIDKTLLPNNMT

-350 VPSRIL
+350 VPSRIF
-356 GTNLTLTLNDSY
+356 GTEITLTLNDSY
-368 IRMLDEGTPFPSALD
+368 IRILDEGTQFPSVSD
-383 CQTKISDV
+383 YQTKISEV

-405 QHPNTT
+405 QQPNTT
-411 QINTRNNE
+411 QVNTRSNE

-438 GWRDLGHNI
+438 GWRDLGHSI
-447 NSLTLGD
+447 NSLALGD
-454 RIRIIGAIASNGLQ
+454 RIRIIGAVANNGLQ

>member
-1 MEVFL
+1 
-6 TISTDFERML
+6 ML
-16 QHLIQQRSDL
+16 QYLTQQRSDL
-26 TIDKLRSLID
+26 TIDKLRSLIEE
-36 AKKQKIGAGYLTEQG
+36 KKQKIGAGYLTEQG

-66 QKSPSRIGDLYVG
+66 QRSPLRISDVYVG

-94 PREFARKDNIET
+94 PRQFARKDNTET
-106 IKNRTMVIYDDQS
+106 TKNRTMVIYDDDQS

-126 DNRVQVPD
+126 DNKVQVPE
-134 EMGFRPG
+134 EMGLRPG
-141 DIIKIS
+141 DMIKLS

-153 GLDGKPFVNVGMDCQ
+153 GLDGKPFINVGMDCQ
-168 LEKTN
+168 LEKTK
-173 EAPSEIPDLDAMTRT
+173 EAPSEIPDLNAMTRT
-188 IENVDSPVDNIVI
+188 IENVDSPADNIII

-215 DSRGGTS
+215 DSRGNMS

-245 SEIRLPKVFRIGSKI
+245 SETRLPKVFKIGSKI
-260 RLIGVKIKSGNPQ
+260 RLIGVRIKSGNPQ

-280 IHGDEGTVLSTFQE
+280 IHGDEGTVLSAPEE

-309 SNTADDRLFSLG
+309 SNTAGDRLISLG
-321 LLGDGNLVSV
+321 LLGDGKLVSV
-331 IIDKGLVPNNMT
+331 IIDKTLVPNNMT

-350 VPSRIL
+350 VPSRIF
-356 GTNLTLTLNDSY
+356 GTEITLTLNDSY
-368 IRMLDEGTPFPSALD
+368 IRILDEGTQFPSVSD
-383 CQTKISDV
+383 YQTKISDV

-405 QHPNTT
+405 QQPNTT
-411 QINTRNNE
+411 QVNTRSNE

-425 TLIGDDSGEIRLI
+425 TLVGDDSGEIRLI
-438 GWRDLGHNI
+438 GWRDLGHSI
-447 NSLTLGD
+447 NSLALGD
-454 RIRIIGAIASNGLQ
+454 RIRIIGAVANNGLQ

-473 TLKPYSSITKINS
+473 TLKPYSSIMKINS

>member
-1 MEVFL
+1 
-6 TISTDFERML
+6 ML
-16 QHLIQQRSDL
+16 QYLTQQRSDL
-26 TIDKLRSLID
+26 TMDKLRSLIEE
-36 AKKQKIGAGYLTEQG
+36 KKQKIGAGYLTEQG

-66 QKSPSRIGDLYVG
+66 QRSPLRISDLYVG

-94 PREFARKDNIET
+94 PRQFARKDNTET
-106 IKNRTMVIYDDQS
+106 TKNRTMVIYDDVQS

-126 DNRVQVPD
+126 DNKVQVPE
-134 EMGFRPG
+134 EMGLRPG
-141 DIIKIS
+141 DMIKLS

-153 GLDGKPFVNVGMDCQ
+153 GLDGKPFINVGMDCQ
-168 LEKTN
+168 LEKTK
-173 EAPSEIPDLDAMTRT
+173 EAPSEIPDLNAMTRT
-188 IENVDSPVDNIVI
+188 IENVDSPADNIII

-215 DSRGGTS
+215 DSRGNMS

-245 SEIRLPKVFRIGSKI
+245 SETRLPKVFKIGSKI
-260 RLIGVKIKSGNPQ
+260 RLIGVRIKSGNPQ

-280 IHGDEGTVLSTFQE
+280 IHGDEGTVLSAPEE

-309 SNTADDRLFSLG
+309 SNTAGDRLISLG
-321 LLGDGNLVSV
+321 LLGNGKLVSV
-331 IIDKGLVPNNMT
+331 IIDKTLVPNNMT

-350 VPSRIL
+350 VPSRIF
-356 GTNLTLTLNDSY
+356 GTEITLTLNDSY
-368 IRMLDEGTPFPSALD
+368 IRILDEGTQFPSVSD
-383 CQTKISDV
+383 YQTKISDV

-405 QHPNTT
+405 QQPNTT
-411 QINTRNNE
+411 QVNTRSNE

-425 TLIGDDSGEIRLI
+425 TLVGDDSGEIRLI
-438 GWRDLGHNI
+438 GWRDLGHSI
-447 NSLTLGD
+447 NSLALGD
-454 RIRIIGAIASNGLQ
+454 RIRIIGAVANNGLQ

-473 TLKPYSSITKINS
+473 TLKPYSSIMKINS

>member
-1 MEVFL
+1 
-6 TISTDFERML
+6 ML
-16 QHLIQQRSDL
+16 QYLTQQRSDL
-26 TIDKLRSLID
+26 TIDKLRSLIEE
-36 AKKQKIGAGYLTEQG
+36 KKQKIGAGYLTEQG

-66 QKSPSRIGDLYVG
+66 QRSPLRISDLYVG

-94 PREFARKDNIET
+94 PRQFARKDNTET
-106 IKNRTMVIYDDQS
+106 TKNRTMVIYDDDHS

-126 DNRVQVPD
+126 DNKVQVPE
-134 EMGFRPG
+134 EMGLRPG
-141 DIIKIS
+141 DMIKLS

-153 GLDGKPFVNVGMDCQ
+153 GLDGKPFINVGMDCQ
-168 LEKTN
+168 LEKTK
-173 EAPSEIPDLDAMTRT
+173 EAPSEIPDLNAMTRT
-188 IENVDSPVDNIVI
+188 IENVDSPADNIII

-215 DSRGGTS
+215 DSRGNMS

-245 SEIRLPKVFRIGSKI
+245 SETRLPKVFKIGSKI
-260 RLIGVKIKSGNPQ
+260 RLIGVRIKSGNPQ

-280 IHGDEGTVLSTFQE
+280 IHGDEGTVLSAPEE

-309 SNTADDRLFSLG
+309 SNTAGDRLISLG
-321 LLGDGNLVSV
+321 LLGDGKLVSV
-331 IIDKGLVPNNMT
+331 IIDKTLVPNNMT

-350 VPSRIL
+350 VPSRIF
-356 GTNLTLTLNDSY
+356 GTEITLTLNDSY
-368 IRMLDEGTPFPSALD
+368 IRILDEGTQFPSVSD
-383 CQTKISDV
+383 YQTKISDV

-405 QHPNTT
+405 QQPNTT
-411 QINTRNNE
+411 QVNTRSNE

-425 TLIGDDSGEIRLI
+425 TLVGDDSGEIRLI
-438 GWRDLGHNI
+438 GWRDLGHSI
-447 NSLTLGD
+447 NSLALGD
-454 RIRIIGAIASNGLQ
+454 RIRIIGAVANNGLQ

-473 TLKPYSSITKINS
+473 TLKPYSSIIKINS

>member
-1 MEVFL
+1 
-6 TISTDFERML
+6 ML
-16 QHLIQQRSDL
+16 QYLTQQRSDL
-26 TIDKLRSLID
+26 TIDKLRSLIEE
-36 AKKQKIGAGYLTEQG
+36 KKQKIGACYLTEQG

-66 QKSPSRIGDLYVG
+66 QRSPLRISDVYVG

-94 PREFARKDNIET
+94 PRQFARKDNTET
-106 IKNRTMVIYDDQS
+106 TKNRTMVIYDDDHS

-126 DNRVQVPD
+126 DNKVQVPE
-134 EMGFRPG
+134 EMGLRPG
-141 DIIKIS
+141 DMIKLS

-153 GLDGKPFVNVGMDCQ
+153 GLDGKPFINVGMDCQ
-168 LEKTN
+168 LEKTK
-173 EAPSEIPDLDAMTRT
+173 EAPSEIPDLNAMTRT
-188 IENVDSPVDNIVI
+188 IENVDSPADNIII
-201 EGYVR
+201 EGFVR

-215 DSRGGTS
+215 DSRGNMS

-245 SEIRLPKVFRIGSKI
+245 SETRLPKVFKIGSKI
-260 RLIGVKIKSGNPQ
+260 RLIGVRIKSGNPQ

-280 IHGDEGTVLSTFQE
+280 IHGDEGTVLSAPEE

-309 SNTADDRLFSLG
+309 SNTAGDRLISLG
-321 LLGDGNLVSV
+321 LLGDGKLVSV
-331 IIDKGLVPNNMT
+331 IIDKTLVPNNMT

-350 VPSRIL
+350 VPSRIF
-356 GTNLTLTLNDSY
+356 GTEITLTLNDSY
-368 IRMLDEGTPFPSALD
+368 IRILDEGTQFPSVSD
-383 CQTKISDV
+383 YQTKISDV

-405 QHPNTT
+405 QQPNTT
-411 QINTRNNE
+411 QVNTRSNE

-425 TLIGDDSGEIRLI
+425 TLVGDDSGEIRLI
-438 GWRDLGHNI
+438 GWRDLGHSI
-447 NSLTLGD
+447 NSLVLGD
-454 RIRIIGAIASNGLQ
+454 RIRIIGAVANNGLQ

-473 TLKPYSSITKINS
+473 TLKPYSSIMKINS

>member
-1 MEVFL
+1 
-6 TISTDFERML
+6 ML
-16 QHLIQQRSDL
+16 QYLTQQRSDL
-26 TIDKLRSLID
+26 TIDKLRSLIEE
-36 AKKQKIGAGYLTEQG
+36 KKQKIGAGYLTEQG

-66 QKSPSRIGDLYVG
+66 QRSPLRISDVYVG

-94 PREFARKDNIET
+94 PRQFARKDNTET
-106 IKNRTMVIYDDQS
+106 TKNRTMVIYDDDHS

-126 DNRVQVPD
+126 DNKVQVPE
-134 EMGFRPG
+134 EMGLRPG
-141 DIIKIS
+141 DMIKLS

-153 GLDGKPFVNVGMDCQ
+153 GLDGKPFINVGMDCQ
-168 LEKTN
+168 LEKTK
-173 EAPSEIPDLDAMTRT
+173 EAPSEIPDLNAMTRT
-188 IENVDSPVDNIVI
+188 IENVDSPADNIII

-215 DSRGGTS
+215 DSRGNMS

-245 SEIRLPKVFRIGSKI
+245 SETRLPKVFKIGSKI
-260 RLIGVKIKSGNPQ
+260 RLIGVRIKSGNPQ

-280 IHGDEGTVLSTFQE
+280 IHGDEGTVLSAPEE

-309 SNTADDRLFSLG
+309 SNTAGDRLISLG
-321 LLGDGNLVSV
+321 LLGDGKLVSV
-331 IIDKGLVPNNMT
+331 IIDKTLVPNNMT

-350 VPSRIL
+350 VPSRIF
-356 GTNLTLTLNDSY
+356 GTEITLTLNDSY
-368 IRMLDEGTPFPSALD
+368 IRILDEGTQFPSVSD
-383 CQTKISDV
+383 YQTKISDV

-405 QHPNTT
+405 QQPNTT
-411 QINTRNNE
+411 QVNTRSNE

-425 TLIGDDSGEIRLI
+425 TLVGDDSGEIRLI
-438 GWRDLGHNI
+438 GWRDLGHSI
-447 NSLTLGD
+447 NSLALGD
-454 RIRIIGAIASNGLQ
+454 RIRIIGAVANNGLQ

-473 TLKPYSSITKINS
+473 TLKPYSSIIKINS

>member
-1 MEVFL
+1 
-6 TISTDFERML
+6 ML
-16 QHLIQQRSDL
+16 QYLTQQRSDL
-26 TIDKLRSLID
+26 TIDKLRSLIEE
-36 AKKQKIGAGYLTEQG
+36 KKQKIGAGYLTEQG

-66 QKSPSRIGDLYVG
+66 QRSPLRISDVYVG

-94 PREFARKDNIET
+94 PRQFARKDNTET
-106 IKNRTMVIYDDQS
+106 TKNRTMVIYDDDHS

-126 DNRVQVPD
+126 DNKVQVPE
-134 EMGFRPG
+134 EMGLRPG
-141 DIIKIS
+141 DMIKLS

-153 GLDGKPFVNVGMDCQ
+153 GLDGKPFINVGMDCQ
-168 LEKTN
+168 LEKTK
-173 EAPSEIPDLDAMTRT
+173 EAPSEIPDLNAMTRT
-188 IENVDSPVDNIVI
+188 IENVDSPADNIII

-215 DSRGGTS
+215 DSRGNMS

-245 SEIRLPKVFRIGSKI
+245 SETRLPKVFKIGSKI
-260 RLIGVKIKSGNPQ
+260 RLIGVRIKSGNPQ

-280 IHGDEGTVLSTFQE
+280 IHGDEGTVLSAPEE

-309 SNTADDRLFSLG
+309 SNTAGDRLISLG
-321 LLGDGNLVSV
+321 LLGDGKLVSV
-331 IIDKGLVPNNMT
+331 IIDKTLVPNNMT

-350 VPSRIL
+350 VPSRIF
-356 GTNLTLTLNDSY
+356 GTEITLTLNDSY
-368 IRMLDEGTPFPSALD
+368 IRILDEGTQFPSVSD
-383 CQTKISDV
+383 YQTKISDV

-405 QHPNTT
+405 QQPNTT
-411 QINTRNNE
+411 QVNTRSNE

-425 TLIGDDSGEIRLI
+425 TLVGDDSGEIRLI
-438 GWRDLGHNI
+438 GWRDLGHSI
-447 NSLTLGD
+447 NSLALGD
-454 RIRIIGAIASNGLQ
+454 RIRIIGAVANNGLQ

-473 TLKPYSSITKINS
+473 TLKPYSSIMKINS

>member
-1 MEVFL
+1 L
-6 TISTDFERML
+6 T
-16 QHLIQQRSDL
+16 QQRSDL
-26 TIDKLRSLID
+26 TIDKLRSLIEE
-36 AKKQKIGAGYLTEQG
+36 KKQKIGAGYLTEQG

-66 QKSPSRIGDLYVG
+66 QRSPLRISDLYVG

-94 PREFARKDNIET
+94 PRQFARKDNTET
-106 IKNRTMVIYDDQS
+106 TKNRTMVIYDDDQS

-126 DNRVQVPD
+126 DNKVQVPE
-134 EMGFRPG
+134 EMGLRPG
-141 DIIKIS
+141 DMIKLS

-153 GLDGKPFVNVGMDCQ
+153 GLDGKPFINVGMDCQ
-168 LEKTN
+168 LEKTK
-173 EAPSEIPDLDAMTRT
+173 EAPSEIPDLNAMTRT
-188 IENVDSPVDNIVI
+188 IENVDSPADNIII

-215 DSRGGTS
+215 DSRGNMN

-245 SEIRLPKVFRIGSKI
+245 SETRLPKVFKIGSKI
-260 RLIGVKIKSGNPQ
+260 RLIGVRIKSGNPQ

-280 IHGDEGTVLSTFQE
+280 IHGDEGTILSAPEE

-309 SNTADDRLFSLG
+309 SNTAGDRLISLG
-321 LLGDGNLVSV
+321 LLGDGKLVSV
-331 IIDKGLVPNNMT
+331 IIDKSLVPNNMT

-350 VPSRIL
+350 VPSRIF
-356 GTNLTLTLNDSY
+356 GTEITLTLNDSY
-368 IRMLDEGTPFPSALD
+368 IRILDEGTQFPSVSD
-383 CQTKISDV
+383 YQTKISDV

-405 QHPNTT
+405 QQPNTT
-411 QINTRNNE
+411 QVNTRSNE

-425 TLIGDDSGEIRLI
+425 TLVGDDSGEIRLI
-438 GWRDLGHNI
+438 GWRDLGHSI
-447 NSLTLGD
+447 NSLALGD
-454 RIRIIGAIASNGLQ
+454 RIRIIGAVANNGLQ

-473 TLKPYSSITKINS
+473 TLKPYSSIMKINS

>member
-1 MEVFL
+1 
-6 TISTDFERML
+6 ML
-16 QHLIQQRSDL
+16 QYLTQQRSDL
-26 TIDKLRSLID
+26 TIDKLRSLIEE
-36 AKKQKIGAGYLTEQG
+36 KKQKIGAGYLTEQG

-66 QKSPSRIGDLYVG
+66 QRSPLRISDLYVG

-94 PREFARKDNIET
+94 PRQFARKDNTET
-106 IKNRTMVIYDDQS
+106 TKNRTMVIYDDDQS

-126 DNRVQVPD
+126 DNKVQVPE
-134 EMGFRPG
+134 EMGLRPG
-141 DIIKIS
+141 DMIKLS

-153 GLDGKPFVNVGMDCQ
+153 GLDGKPFINVGMDCQ
-168 LEKTN
+168 LEKTK
-173 EAPSEIPDLDAMTRT
+173 EAPSEIPDLSAMTRT
-188 IENVDSPVDNIVI
+188 IENVDSPADNIVI

-215 DSRGGTS
+215 DSRGNMS

-245 SEIRLPKVFRIGSKI
+245 SETRLPKVFKIGSKI
-260 RLIGVKIKSGNPQ
+260 RLIGVRIKSGNPQ

-280 IHGDEGTVLSTFQE
+280 IHGDEGTVLSAPEE

-309 SNTADDRLFSLG
+309 SNTAGDRLISLG
-321 LLGDGNLVSV
+321 LLGDGKLVSV
-331 IIDKGLVPNNMT
+331 IIDKSLVPNNMT

-350 VPSRIL
+350 VPSRIF
-356 GTNLTLTLNDSY
+356 GTEITLTLNDSY
-368 IRMLDEGTPFPSALD
+368 IRILDEGTQFPSVSD
-383 CQTKISDV
+383 YQTKISDV

-405 QHPNTT
+405 QQPNTT
-411 QINTRNNE
+411 QVNTRSNE

-425 TLIGDDSGEIRLI
+425 TLVGDDSGEIRLI
-438 GWRDLGHNI
+438 GWRDLGHII
-447 NSLTLGD
+447 NSLALGD
-454 RIRIIGAIASNGLQ
+454 RIRIIGAVANNGLQ

-473 TLKPYSSITKINS
+473 TLKPYSSIMKINS

>member
-1 MEVFL
+1 
-6 TISTDFERML
+6 ML
-16 QHLIQQRSDL
+16 QYLTQQRSDL
-26 TIDKLRSLID
+26 TIDKLRSLIEE
-36 AKKQKIGAGYLTEQG
+36 KKQKIGAGYLTEQG

-66 QKSPSRIGDLYVG
+66 QRSPLRISDVYVG

-94 PREFARKDNIET
+94 PRQFARKDNTET
-106 IKNRTMVIYDDQS
+106 TKNRTMVIYDDDHS

-126 DNRVQVPD
+126 DNKVQVPE
-134 EMGFRPG
+134 EMGLRPG
-141 DIIKIS
+141 DMIKLS

-153 GLDGKPFVNVGMDCQ
+153 GLDGKPFINVGMDCQ
-168 LEKTN
+168 LEKTK
-173 EAPSEIPDLDAMTRT
+173 EAPSEIPDLNAMTRM
-188 IENVDSPVDNIVI
+188 IENVDSPADNIII

-215 DSRGGTS
+215 DSRGNMS

-245 SEIRLPKVFRIGSKI
+245 SETRLPKVFKIGSKI
-260 RLIGVKIKSGNPQ
+260 RLIGVRIKSGNPQ

-280 IHGDEGTVLSTFQE
+280 IHGDEGTVLSAPEE

-309 SNTADDRLFSLG
+309 SNTAGDRLISLG
-321 LLGDGNLVSV
+321 LLGDGKLVSV
-331 IIDKGLVPNNMT
+331 IIDKTLVPNNMT

-350 VPSRIL
+350 VPSRIF
-356 GTNLTLTLNDSY
+356 GTEITLTLNDSY
-368 IRMLDEGTPFPSALD
+368 IRILDEGTQFPSVSD
-383 CQTKISDV
+383 YQTKISDV

-405 QHPNTT
+405 QQPNTT
-411 QINTRNNE
+411 QVNTRSNE

-425 TLIGDDSGEIRLI
+425 TLVGDDSGEIRLI
-438 GWRDLGHNI
+438 GWRDLGHSI
-447 NSLTLGD
+447 NSLALGD
-454 RIRIIGAIASNGLQ
+454 RIRIIGAVANNGLQ

-473 TLKPYSSITKINS
+473 TLKPYSSIMKINS

>member
-1 MEVFL
+1 
-6 TISTDFERML
+6 ML
-16 QHLIQQRSDL
+16 QYLTQQRSDL
-26 TIDKLRSLID
+26 TIDKLRSLIEE
-36 AKKQKIGAGYLTEQG
+36 KKQKIGAGYLTEQG

-66 QKSPSRIGDLYVG
+66 QRSPLRISDVYVG

-94 PREFARKDNIET
+94 PRQFARKDNTET
-106 IKNRTMVIYDDQS
+106 TKNRTMVIYDDDHS

-126 DNRVQVPD
+126 DNKVQVPE
-134 EMGFRPG
+134 EMGLRPG
-141 DIIKIS
+141 DMIKLS

-153 GLDGKPFVNVGMDCQ
+153 GLDGKPFINVGMDCQ
-168 LEKTN
+168 LEKTK
-173 EAPSEIPDLDAMTRT
+173 EAPSEIPDLNAMTRT
-188 IENVDSPVDNIVI
+188 IENVDSPADNIII
-201 EGYVR
+201 EGFVR

-215 DSRGGTS
+215 DSRGNMS

-245 SEIRLPKVFRIGSKI
+245 SETRLPKVFKIGSKI
-260 RLIGVKIKSGNPQ
+260 RLIGVRIKSGNPQ

-280 IHGDEGTVLSTFQE
+280 IHGDEGTVLSAPEE

-309 SNTADDRLFSLG
+309 SNTAGDRLISLG
-321 LLGDGNLVSV
+321 LLGDGKLVSV
-331 IIDKGLVPNNMT
+331 IIDKTLVPNNMT

-350 VPSRIL
+350 VPSRIF
-356 GTNLTLTLNDSY
+356 GTEITLTLNDSY
-368 IRMLDEGTPFPSALD
+368 IRILDEGTQFPSVSD
-383 CQTKISDV
+383 YQTKISDV

-405 QHPNTT
+405 QQPNTT
-411 QINTRNNE
+411 QVNTRSNE

-425 TLIGDDSGEIRLI
+425 TLVGDDSGEIRLI
-438 GWRDLGHNI
+438 GWRDLGHSI
-447 NSLTLGD
+447 NSLALGD
-454 RIRIIGAIASNGLQ
+454 RIRIIGAVANNGLQ

-473 TLKPYSSITKINS
+473 TLKPYSSIIKINS

>member
-1 MEVFL
+1 
-6 TISTDFERML
+6 ML
-16 QHLIQQRSDL
+16 QYLTQQRSDL
-26 TIDKLRSLID
+26 TIDKLRSLIEE
-36 AKKQKIGAGYLTEQG
+36 KKQKIGAGYLTEQG

-66 QKSPSRIGDLYVG
+66 QRSPLRISDLYVG

-94 PREFARKDNIET
+94 PRQFARKDNTET
-106 IKNRTMVIYDDQS
+106 TKNRTMVIYDDDQS

-126 DNRVQVPD
+126 DNKVQVPE
-134 EMGFRPG
+134 EMGLRPG
-141 DIIKIS
+141 DMIKLS

-153 GLDGKPFVNVGMDCQ
+153 GLDGKPFINVGMDCQ
-168 LEKTN
+168 LEKTK
-173 EAPSEIPDLDAMTRT
+173 EAPSEIPDLNAMTRT
-188 IENVDSPVDNIVI
+188 IENVDSPADNIII

-215 DSRGGTS
+215 DSRGNMS

-245 SEIRLPKVFRIGSKI
+245 SETRLPKVFKIGSKI
-260 RLIGVKIKSGNPQ
+260 RLIGVRIKSGNPQ

-280 IHGDEGTVLSTFQE
+280 IHGDEGTVLSAHEE

-309 SNTADDRLFSLG
+309 SNTAGDRLISLG
-321 LLGDGNLVSV
+321 LLGDGKLVSV
-331 IIDKGLVPNNMT
+331 IIDKTLVPNNMT

-350 VPSRIL
+350 VPSRIF
-356 GTNLTLTLNDSY
+356 GTEITLTLNDSY
-368 IRMLDEGTPFPSALD
+368 IRILDEGTQFPSVSD
-383 CQTKISDV
+383 YQTKISDV

-405 QHPNTT
+405 QQPNTT
-411 QINTRNNE
+411 QVNTRSNE

-425 TLIGDDSGEIRLI
+425 TLVGDDSGEIRLI
-438 GWRDLGHNI
+438 GWRDLGHSI
-447 NSLTLGD
+447 NSLALGD
-454 RIRIIGAIASNGLQ
+454 RIRIIGAVANNGLQ

-473 TLKPYSSITKINS
+473 TLKPYSSIMKINS

>member
-1 MEVFL
+1 
-6 TISTDFERML
+6 ML
-16 QHLIQQRSDL
+16 QYLTQQRSDL
-26 TIDKLRSLID
+26 TIDKLRSLIEE
-36 AKKQKIGAGYLTEQG
+36 KKQKIGAGYLTEQG

-66 QKSPSRIGDLYVG
+66 QRSPLRISDLYVG

-94 PREFARKDNIET
+94 PRQFARKDNTET
-106 IKNRTMVIYDDQS
+106 TKNRTMVIYDDDQS

-126 DNRVQVPD
+126 DNKVQVPE
-134 EMGFRPG
+134 EMGLRPG
-141 DIIKIS
+141 DMIKLS

-153 GLDGKPFVNVGMDCQ
+153 GLDGKPFINVGMDCQ
-168 LEKTN
+168 LEKTK
-173 EAPSEIPDLDAMTRT
+173 EAPSEIPDLSAMTRT
-188 IENVDSPVDNIVI
+188 IENVDSPADNIII

-215 DSRGGTS
+215 DSRGNMS

-245 SEIRLPKVFRIGSKI
+245 SETRLPRVFKIGSKI
-260 RLIGVKIKSGNPQ
+260 RLIGVRIKSGNPQ

-280 IHGDEGTVLSTFQE
+280 IHGDEGTVLSAPEE

-309 SNTADDRLFSLG
+309 SNTAGDRLISLG
-321 LLGDGNLVSV
+321 LLGIGKLVSV
-331 IIDKGLVPNNMT
+331 IIDKALVPNNMT

-350 VPSRIL
+350 VPSRIF
-356 GTNLTLTLNDSY
+356 GTEITLTLNDSY
-368 IRMLDEGTPFPSALD
+368 IRILDEGTQFPSVSD
-383 CQTKISDV
+383 YQTKISDV

-405 QHPNTT
+405 QQPNTT
-411 QINTRNNE
+411 QINTRSNE

-425 TLIGDDSGEIRLI
+425 TLVGDDSGEIRLI
-438 GWRDLGHNI
+438 GWRDLGHSI
-447 NSLTLGD
+447 NSLALGD
-454 RIRIIGAIASNGLQ
+454 RIRIIGAVANNGLQ

-473 TLKPYSSITKINS
+473 TLKPYSSIMKINS